1 MHRTIPVTLC
11 ATTLALAALS
21 IVACGGPTSSTAPTS
36 VAASTASTGV
46 AASTA
51 PTGVAAP
58 ASNSPPRVDPSK
70 LSPTATYT
78 IGFSS
83 LHDNRA
89 TFATQLESGF
99 TVSVVSGDWVSI
111 TTYGNPQPFVQFTAP
126 AGTTVT
132 GELRVTANGAP
143 FWLNSFDLYSSTT
156 KIPYVIEGT
165 LNSEPAFTVMDTVGK
180 TFGAFARRT
189 NPKADMPVQ
198 ELRIRLSNPSA
209 PCCSN
214 PMGIDN
220 IVVSR

>member
-1 MHRTIPVTLC
+1 LWVATIG
-11 ATTLALAALS
+11 LAALS
-21 IVACGGPTSSTAPTS
+21 IVACGGPSSSTAPTE
-36 VAASTASTGV
+36 VAASTS
-46 AASTA
+46 SD
-51 PTGVAAP
+51 
-58 ASNSPPRVDPSK
+58 PPRVDPSK
-70 LSPTATYT
+70 LSPSATYT

-89 TFATQLESGF
+89 AFTTQLESGF
-99 TVSVVSGDWVSI
+99 TVSVVSGEWMSV

-126 AGTTVT
+126 AGTTST
-132 GELRVTANGAP
+132 GELRVTANGVP
-143 FWLNSFDLYSSTT
+143 FWLNSVDLYSSTT

-165 LNSEPAFTVMDTVGK
+165 LNSEPAFTVIDSVGN

-198 ELRIRLSNPSA
+198 DIRIRLSNPSA

>member
-1 MHRTIPVTLC
+1 MIRTVLLLRVVAII
-11 ATTLALAALS
+11 ASAALS
-21 IVACGGPTSSTAPTS
+21 NVACGRPSSSTAPTE
-36 VAASTASTGV
+36 VAAFSGGTDGV
-46 AASTA
+46 ASAGGS
-51 PTGVAAP
+51 
-58 ASNSPPRVDPSK
+58 SRIDPSK
-70 LSPTATYT
+70 LSPSATYT

-83 LHDNRA
+83 LRNNRA
-89 TFATQLESGF
+89 AFTTHVESGF
-99 TVSVVSGDWVSI
+99 TVSVVSAEWMAI

-126 AGTTVT
+126 AGTTST

-143 FWLNSFDLYSSTT
+143 FWLNSVDLYSSTT

-165 LNSEPAFTVMDTVGK
+165 LNSEPAFTVMDTVGN

>member
-1 MHRTIPVTLC
+1 MHRIGLLNPWVATIG
-11 ATTLALAALS
+11 LAALS
-21 IVACGGPTSSTAPTS
+21 MAACGGPSSSTAPTE
-36 VAASTASTGV
+36 VAAST
-46 AASTA
+46 
-51 PTGVAAP
+51 
-58 ASNSPPRVDPSK
+58 SNTPPRVEPPKLFPS
-70 LSPTATYT
+70 ATYT

-83 LHDNRA
+83 LHDNR
-89 TFATQLESGF
+89 TSFTIYVESGF
-99 TVSVVSGDWVSI
+99 TVSVVSAEWMSI

-126 AGTTVT
+126 AGTTST

-143 FWLNSFDLYSSTT
+143 FWLNSVDLYSSTT
-156 KIPYVIEGT
+156 KIPYVIEGM
-165 LNSEPAFTVMDTVGK
+165 LNAEPAFTVIDSVGN

-198 ELRIRLSNPSA
+198 EIRIRLSNPSA